1 MIAEGRKCKKCSEE
15 MRLCGNGKFLCD
27 PCNRARATAYRMA
40 NIELVQAKD
49 RARVA
54 AMSPEMKQEKHK
66 AWRDSNQEHVR
77 QKGRETMRRLYLAD
91 PEKFR
96 AASRDFYV
104 ANTEKCLATSND
116 WKEKNR
122 EHTRHYAREYAIK
135 NLGRSRESNRIWR
148 GNNKEEIRE
157 YVKKYRRTLYYS
169 NPLYRLKHQMSCL
182 IRLMIVKSG
191 LIKVKRTHEILGCDW
206 DFFKSHIERQFPKGM
221 TWENRSEWHIDHITP
236 MATAST
242 EEEVLALNHFTNLR
256 PMWAKDNLAKGA
268 QITHLI

>member
-1 MIAEGRKCKKCSEE
+1 MKFIEHIKAVETGNRRIIEQPLYKI
-15 MRLCGNGKFLCD
+15 RLAADGE
-27 PCNRARATAYRMA
+27 A
-40 NIELVQAKD
+40 
-49 RARVA
+49 VA
-54 AMSPEMKQEKHK
+54 QF
-66 AWRDSNQEHVR
+66 Q
-77 QKGRETMRRLYLAD
+77 
-91 PEKFR
+91 
-96 AASRDFYV
+96 
-104 ANTEKCLATSND
+104 
-116 WKEKNR
+116 
-122 EHTRHYAREYAIK
+122 YAREYAIK